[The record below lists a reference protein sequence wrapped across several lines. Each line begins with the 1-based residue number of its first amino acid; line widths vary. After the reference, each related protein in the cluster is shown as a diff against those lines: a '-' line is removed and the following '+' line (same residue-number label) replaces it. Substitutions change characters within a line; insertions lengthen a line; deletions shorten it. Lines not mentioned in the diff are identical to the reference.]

1 MAENVSGMPSTD
13 EDDSKNTASSS
24 RPIAGTSSQRSGS
37 AGPSHF
43 GSSFR
48 SGSPLAQESI
58 ARDIA
63 ASSGDDDAASIDSR
77 ADGEGSDYELEA
89 STLRPIHHMSDSYRR
104 PSFVAFGGGN
114 RPAIAPQH
122 PEIDHLSKREIAQAR
137 REEESLLR
145 DNHLAP
151 PKHPRSKDEAL
162 PSRIYRSIFSTK
174 VSKARG
180 DEEVPEGLVPGF
192 LAQPTETSP
201 LLSDGALESA
211 RDTHERSNRL
221 WEDAV
226 REGKIKTTW
235 QREAK
240 TLTQYSAPLIVTFL
254 LQYSLTVA
262 SIFTVGHIGKIELG
276 AGKILV

>member
-1 MAENVSGMPSTD
+1 MAQAPPWDVVLIK
-13 EDDSKNTASSS
+13 DDSSSS
-24 RPIAGTSSQRSGS
+24 RPIAGSSSQRSGS
-37 AGPSHF
+37 AGHSHF
-43 GSSFR
+43 GSSFHT
-48 SGSPLAQESI
+48 GSPLAQESI

-63 ASSGDDDAASIDSR
+63 ASSGDDDAASVDSCG
-77 ADGEGSDYELEA
+77 DGEGSDYESEA
-89 STLRPIHHMSDSYRR
+89 STLRPSHHMSGSYRR

-151 PKHPRSKDEAL
+151 PRHPQPKDEAL
-162 PSRIYRSIFSTK
+162 PSRLYRSIFSTK
-174 VSKARG
+174 VPKPRG
-180 DEEVPEGLVPGF
+180 DEEVTEAFV
-192 LAQPTETSP
+192 PTETSP
-201 LLSDGALESA
+201 LLTSGAPESA
-211 RDTHERSNRL
+211 RDIHERTNRL
-221 WEDAV
+221 WEDAI
-226 REGKIKTTW
+226 REGKIETTW

-240 TLTQYSAPLIVTFL
+240 TLAQYSAPLIITFL

-276 AGKILV
+276 AGKILLWKLL